1 MSIRYD
7 KKRGKRGLI
16 TLSIIL
22 LLLSACTIVASV
34 YLLWT
39 TDLPEEVKKD
49 NAVFSSMVMVGIVFA
64 VYSVFGLF
72 STCGGCMIYVF
83 SVLTTILA
91 VLFLALSCTTIFACI
106 LSFVWICLPF

>member
-7 KKRGKRGLI
+7 KKRGKCGLI

-22 LLLSACTIVASV
+22 LLLSACMIVASV

-49 NAVFSSMVMVGIVFA
+49 NAVFSSMVMVGIVLRCIPCLGSFLHAEA
-64 VYSVFGLF
+64 V
-72 STCGGCMIYVF
+72 
-83 SVLTTILA
+83 
-91 VLFLALSCTTIFACI
+91 
-106 LSFVWICLPF
+106 

>member
-7 KKRGKRGLI
+7 KKRGKCGLI

-22 LLLSACTIVASV
+22 LLLSACMIIASV

-91 VLFLALSCTTIFACI
+91 VLFLALSCITIFACI